1 MVHIRQMSNNR
12 TPVSVIVAAIII
24 AISATFLFRWHV
36 ISSEARVVR
45 VDRWTGKIQIC
56 SQPSTKI
63 VCVEE

>member
-1 MVHIRQMSNNR
+1 MVHIRRMSNR
-12 TPVSVIVAAIII
+12 TPLSIIVAAIII
-24 AISATFLFRWHV
+24 AISLAILFRWHV

-56 SQPSTKI
+56 SQSSAKI

>member
-1 MVHIRQMSNNR
+1 MSNR
-12 TPVSVIVAAIII
+12 TPFSVVVAAIII
-24 AISATFLFRWHV
+24 AISLAMLFRWHV

-56 SQPSTKI
+56 NQSSGKI